1 MTLLMGR
8 SLAGHDKGQ
17 VYVILREEG
26 QNYILANGTNRS
38 VLSPKR
44 KNKKHIQL
52 IKNFP
57 EEVLDISKEEN
68 DYRDLWVKRVI
79 RIYNDSVTNNS

>member
-44 KNKKHIQL
+44 KNQKHIQL

>member
-44 KNKKHIQL
+44 KNQKHIQL

-79 RIYNDSVTNNS
+79 RIYNDSVTKNS

>member
-8 SLAGHDKGQ
+8 SLAGHDKSQ

-44 KNKKHIQL
+44 KNQKHIQL

>member
-44 KNKKHIQL
+44 KNEKHIQM

>member
-44 KNKKHIQL
+44 KNQKHIQL

-79 RIYNDSVTNNS
+79 RIYIDSVTHNS

>member
-44 KNKKHIQL
+44 KNQKHIQL

-79 RIYNDSVTNNS
+79 RIYNDSVTHNS

>member
-44 KNKKHIQL
+44 KNQKHIQL

-57 EEVLDISKEEN
+57 EEVLDISKEEK

-79 RIYNDSVTNNS
+79 RIYNDSVTHNS

>member
-1 MTLLMGR
+1 MGR

-44 KNKKHIQL
+44 KNQKHIQL

-79 RIYNDSVTNNS
+79 RIYNDSVTHNS

>member
-44 KNKKHIQL
+44 KNQKHIQL

-57 EEVLDISKEEN
+57 EEE
-68 DYRDLWVKRVI
+68 
-79 RIYNDSVTNNS
+79 